1 MGKTQIPQ
9 IQKINS
15 ELRTVAAEE
24 LERAIA
30 SELESLDNGEVDI
43 EKLLLAE
50 EVGSEANDSQR

>member
-1 MGKTQIPQ
+1 MEEIKKIQK

-30 SELESLDNGEVDI
+30 SELEEVDNMEEVDL
-43 EKLLLAE
+43 EKLLLVE
-50 EVGSEANDSQR
+50 EKKDNSE

>member
-50 EVGSEANDSQR
+50 EVGSETNDSQR